1 MVPFTAFRV
10 TGYLHS
16 MTPRILSFAAAA
28 LLAACGTGTLRPADE
43 PEPESAA
50 PSAEPSAPVAEPA
63 PATTPAA
70 ETPSAAAPAPTAD
83 TAAGANPAPG
93 TDVQM
98 RRIGR
103 WVSSGITGS
112 RRLVIMDPAT
122 WAHFWSEMGAGVRPQ
137 VDFGNDLV
145 IAVAAGERTT
155 GGHDIEVRRVTRV
168 GNELRIEVLETY
180 PSEGCVTTQAKTQP
194 VDVVMVAATGVTRW
208 SFFDSRAVGPC

>member
-1 MVPFTAFRV
+1 MTAR
-10 TGYLHS
+10 T
-16 MTPRILSFAAAA
+16 LSLAAAA
-28 LLAACGTGTLRPADE
+28 LLAACGSGTLRPADE
-43 PEPESAA
+43 PEPVDPA
-50 PSAEPSAPVAEPA
+50 PSVEPSPPVDADPA
-63 PATTPAA
+63 PATSPSPSPTP
-70 ETPSAAAPAPTAD
+70 APAPVSD
-83 TAAGANPAPG
+83 SVAAANPAPG

-122 WAHFWSEMGAGVRPQ
+122 WSHFWSELGAGVRPQ

-145 IAVAAGERTT
+145 IAVASGERAS
-155 GGHDIEVRRVTRV
+155 GGHDIEVRRVTRT

-180 PSEGCVTTQAKTQP
+180 PSEGCATTQAMTQP

>member
-1 MVPFTAFRV
+1 MTA
-10 TGYLHS
+10 
-16 MTPRILSFAAAA
+16 RILSIVAAA
-28 LLAACGTGTLRPADE
+28 LVAACGSGTMRPADE
-43 PEPESAA
+43 PEPVTPA
-50 PSAEPSAPVAEPA
+50 PSVEPSTPVDAEPVPATSPA
-63 PATTPAA
+63 PETPTPAA
-70 ETPSAAAPAPTAD
+70 D
-83 TAAGANPAPG
+83 TAPSANPAPG

-103 WVSSGITGS
+103 WVSSGIAGS
-112 RRLVIMDPAT
+112 RRLVILDPAT
-122 WAHFWSEMGAGVRPQ
+122 WAHFWSELGAGVRPQ

-155 GGHDIEVRRVTRV
+155 GGHDIEVRRVTRA

-208 SFFDSRAVGPC
+208 SFTDTRAVGPC

>member
-1 MVPFTAFRV
+1 MTA
-10 TGYLHS
+10 
-16 MTPRILSFAAAA
+16 RILSLAAAVV
-28 LLAACGTGTLRPADE
+28 LAACGSGTLRPADE
-43 PEPESAA
+43 PEPVTPA
-50 PSAEPSAPVAEPA
+50 PSVEPATPVDPEPVPAVSPAPEAPTPVA
-63 PATTPAA
+63 
-70 ETPSAAAPAPTAD
+70 D
-83 TAAGANPAPG
+83 TGTGANPAPG

-103 WVSSGITGS
+103 WVSSGVAGA

-122 WAHFWSEMGAGVRPQ
+122 WSRFWSELGAGVRPE

-208 SFFDSRAVGPC
+208 SFIDTRAVGPC

>member
-1 MVPFTAFRV
+1 MTA
-10 TGYLHS
+10 
-16 MTPRILSFAAAA
+16 RILSLATAAA
-28 LLAACGTGTLRPADE
+28 LVACGSGSIRPSDE
-43 PEPESAA
+43 PEPVTPA
-50 PSAEPSAPVAEPA
+50 PSVAPSTPVNPEPA
-63 PATTPAA
+63 PATTPA
-70 ETPSAAAPAPTAD
+70 PAPAPVAD

-103 WVSSGITGS
+103 WVSSGIAGS
-112 RRLVIMDPAT
+112 RRLVILDPAT
-122 WAHFWSEMGAGVRPQ
+122 WAHFWSELGAGVRPQ

-155 GGHDIEVRRVTRV
+155 GGHDIEVRRVTRA

-208 SFFDSRAVGPC
+208 SFTDTRAVGPC

>member
-1 MVPFTAFRV
+1 MTA
-10 TGYLHS
+10 
-16 MTPRILSFAAAA
+16 RILSLAAAA
-28 LLAACGTGTLRPADE
+28 VLAACGSGSLRPADE
-43 PEPESAA
+43 PEPVTPT
-50 PSAEPSAPVAEPA
+50 PSVEPSTPVDAEPVPAISPA
-63 PATTPAA
+63 PEAPPPSTT
-70 ETPSAAAPAPTAD
+70 PAPTAD
-83 TAAGANPAPG
+83 SVATSNPAPG

-112 RRLVIMDPAT
+112 RRLVILDPAT
-122 WAHFWSEMGAGVRPQ
+122 WTHFWSEVGAGVRPQ
-137 VDFGNDLV
+137 VDFANDLV

-168 GNELRIEVLETY
+168 GNELRIEVLETF
-180 PSEGCVTTQAKTQP
+180 PSEGCVTTQATTAP

>member
-1 MVPFTAFRV
+1 
-10 TGYLHS
+10 
-16 MTPRILSFAAAA
+16 MTTRILSIAAAAA
-28 LLAACGTGTLRPADE
+28 LAACGSGNIRPADE
-43 PEPESAA
+43 PEPETVTPA
-50 PSAEPSAPVAEPA
+50 PSVAPSTPVDAEPA
-63 PATTPAA
+63 PATSPAPEA
-70 ETPSAAAPAPTAD
+70 PPPSSAPAPTAD
-83 TAAGANPAPG
+83 SAAGANPPPG

-180 PSEGCVTTQAKTQP
+180 PSEGCVKTQAKTQP

>member
-1 MVPFTAFRV
+1 MTA
-10 TGYLHS
+10 
-16 MTPRILSFAAAA
+16 RILSIAAAAA
-28 LLAACGTGTLRPADE
+28 LVACGSGGIRPSDE
-43 PEPESAA
+43 PEPVTPA
-50 PSAEPSAPVAEPA
+50 PSVGPSTPVDAEPA
-63 PATTPAA
+63 PATSPAPEA
-70 ETPSAAAPAPTAD
+70 PPPSPAPAPAAD
-83 TAAGANPAPG
+83 SVAGANPAPG

-103 WVSSGITGS
+103 WVSSGVTGA
-112 RRLVIMDPAT
+112 RRLVILDPAT
-122 WAHFWSEMGAGVRPQ
+122 WSHFWSELGAGVRPQ

-155 GGHDIEVRRVTRV
+155 GGHDIEIRRVTRV

-180 PSEGCVTTQAKTQP
+180 PSEGCVTTQAKTEP

>member
-1 MVPFTAFRV
+1 MTA
-10 TGYLHS
+10 
-16 MTPRILSFAAAA
+16 RILSLAAAAA
-28 LLAACGTGTLRPADE
+28 LTACGSGSIRPSDE
-43 PEPESAA
+43 PEPETVTPA
-50 PSAEPSAPVAEPA
+50 PSVAPSTPVDAEPA
-63 PATTPAA
+63 PATSPA
-70 ETPSAAAPAPTAD
+70 PQAPAPSAPD
-83 TAAGANPAPG
+83 ANPAPG

-103 WVSSGITGS
+103 WVSSGITGA
-112 RRLVIMDPAT
+112 RRLVILDPAT
-122 WAHFWSEMGAGVRPQ
+122 WAHFWSELGAGVRPQ

-208 SFFDSRAVGPC
+208 SFFDSKAVGPC